1 MSRSTIRASVLVL
14 IVLALTMFAGEG
26 VHELHYA
33 NAHPGAYGPADVIA
47 LACGAGAV
55 LALAAG
61 IAVLLL
67 TGDDGGGRRIV
78 LVLLIVTA
86 VALGVWLVTLS
97 AASSTS
103 ARSRAV
109 ATGSRIVSAASVR
122 LDAVTACTTS
132 ARPPASWRSPAM
144 ISPSNGARLNVART
158 RLPLA
163 LEHSCALEVFQ
174 LKR

>member
-1 MSRSTIRASVLVL
+1 MSRSTIRAAVLVL
-14 IVLALTMFAGEG
+14 IVLALTMFAGEA

-61 IAVLLL
+61 IALLLL
-67 TGDDGGGRRIV
+67 TPDDGRVRRS
-78 LVLLIVTA
+78 VLLVMLVVA

-103 ARSRAV
+103 SGGLALPG
-109 ATGSRIVSAASVR
+109 ATGSGLS
-122 LDAVTACTTS
+122 
-132 ARPPASWRSPAM
+132 
-144 ISPSNGARLNVART
+144 
-158 RLPLA
+158 LP
-163 LEHSCALEVFQ
+163 
-174 LKR
+174 

>member
-1 MSRSTIRASVLVL
+1 ML
-14 IVLALTMFAGEG
+14 IVLALTIFAGEA

-61 IAVLLL
+61 IALRLL
-67 TGDDGGGRRIV
+67 TRDDGGVRRIV

-97 AASSTS
+97 AS
-103 ARSRAV
+103 AGSGGGLGLPG
-109 ATGSRIVSAASVR
+109 ATGSGLS
-122 LDAVTACTTS
+122 
-132 ARPPASWRSPAM
+132 
-144 ISPSNGARLNVART
+144 
-158 RLPLA
+158 LP
-163 LEHSCALEVFQ
+163 
-174 LKR
+174 